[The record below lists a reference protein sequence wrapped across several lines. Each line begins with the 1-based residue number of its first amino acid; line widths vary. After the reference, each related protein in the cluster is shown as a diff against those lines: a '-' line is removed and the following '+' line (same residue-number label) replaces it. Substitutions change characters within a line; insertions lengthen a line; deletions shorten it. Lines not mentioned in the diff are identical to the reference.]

1 MDIDFAD
8 IKIVSLE
15 DDLTAPSPN
24 NPALRYVYLKLSATP
39 PPGWT
44 KAFNQSRKVAR
55 HTKWRNVMVDRKYL
69 VVECIPEEVETH
81 HLRDLKQDVYFANGE
96 YKKYLQHQYHGE
108 YKSVQTQSLERDRLR
123 EMKDRLK
130 FD

>member
-1 MDIDFAD
+1 MDLDFTD

-15 DDLTAPSPN
+15 EELTAPSPN
-24 NPALRYVYLKLSATP
+24 NPALRYIYLKLSATP

-44 KAFNQSRKVAR
+44 KAFNQSRKIPR

-69 VVECIPEEVETH
+69 VVECVPEEIETH
-81 HLRDLKQDVYFANGE
+81 HLHDLKQDIAYANGE
-96 YKKYLQHQYHGE
+96 HQKYLRHQYHNQ
-108 YKSVQTQSLERDRLR
+108 SHSTHTQKVEQDRLR
-123 EMKDRLK
+123 DMKSRLN